1 MARCSCAGCNLHRD
15 GWQCDCNGC
24 GAENCGCFDRLG
36 HRRLEKCDTIKG
48 KGHSW
53 SAIGMQLCT
62 PCFKWRAE
70 GNESP
75 AKGGACKG
83 YNSTGHPGG
92 GYGHES
98 PAKGGASKGYNLKGH
113 LGGGYEKGKGAT
125 KGDKGKPGAHAK
137 GKGKGK
143 GEKGNGETS
152 DHFEV
157 IDDNDGASIAAQLEE
172 LSLKVDQV
180 GDSLLKLRRVESKLD
195 EMRVELG
202 DLRSANWAST
212 AQLVAATS
220 DLAQV
225 KAMVKGYLQPDE
237 IVVVENQPECSLMEA
252 AGESSAVDSSRN
264 GEGGADGESARTQPE
279 NEWLMENQPDA
290 AAQGADSS
298 RNGEV

>member
-75 AKGGACKG
+75 AKGGA
-83 YNSTGHPGG
+83 
-92 GYGHES
+92 
-98 PAKGGASKGYNLKGH
+98 SKGYNLKGH

-157 IDDNDGASIAAQLEE
+157 IDDNDGASIAAQLEQ

-225 KAMVKGYLQPDE
+225 KAMVEGWRQPEE
-237 IVVVENQPECSLMEA
+237 IVVVESLGNKLDEP
-252 AGESSAVDSSRN
+252 AVV
-264 GEGGADGESARTQPE
+264 GATPE
-279 NEWLMENQPDA
+279 NEWLVENKPDA